1 MHLRTR
7 SLCSADIAVLTGM
20 DAPQFG
26 ELVRRIWMIRPDSG
40 RGRPWGL
47 SFPDRVLLVA
57 TYLHTNLTTRQLG
70 VLFSVSQSQI
80 ERVIQDITPV
90 LSSLL
95 GPPPTDRRELWVVDG
110 TLIPTRDHTRTALC
124 KNYRRS
130 VNVQVVCRRRDRRVV
145 FVGEAWPGN
154 RHDSVVFRATVPAA
168 VAGHPRLIGDG
179 GYQGVTEL
187 HTGAQ
192 RRRHEV
198 PTGASS
204 RMLPGRGSESDGR
217 QPSTCWRSSRCGRAC
232 GIVGDVDKASRS
244 SPGLWRHCTTSGS
257 RSVTVGEAPD
267 VPRCGGES
275 PGEAVANRLATQL
288 LGSAAW

>member
-57 TYLHTNLTTRQLG
+57 TYLRTNLTTRQLG

-145 FVGEAWPGN
+145 FVGAAWPGN
-154 RHDSVVFRATVPAA
+154 RNDSVVFRATVPAA

-179 GYQGVTEL
+179 GYQGVTGVTPPTRGPDGRIVKDAAWKRFRKRRATAEHVLAEL
-187 HTGAQ
+187 KVWSCLRDC
-192 RRRHEV
+192 RRRGQGIEELTRPVAALHNLRIEV
-198 PTGASS
+198 
-204 RMLPGRGSESDGR
+204 RDG
-217 QPSTCWRSSRCGRAC
+217 G
-232 GIVGDVDKASRS
+232 
-244 SPGLWRHCTTSGS
+244 
-257 RSVTVGEAPD
+257 
-267 VPRCGGES
+267 
-275 PGEAVANRLATQL
+275 
-288 LGSAAW
+288 